1 MTDLEL
7 FAKATLEQGGVWRL
21 IRQDGELGLYQSN
34 SKYMLDGRYI
44 HYLNPVYQI
53 FKNGNRIFASTNF
66 FEAFQAYKKEFNKQ
80 EGE

>member
-1 MTDLEL
+1 MTELEL
-7 FAKATLEQGGVWRL
+7 FAKATLEQGGDWEL

-34 SKYMLDGRYI
+34 SKYMWDGRYI

-66 FEAFQAYKKEFNKQ
+66 F
-80 EGE
+80 

>member
-1 MTDLEL
+1 MTELEL
-7 FAKATLEQGGVWRL
+7 FAKATLEQGGKWWTLEQRKNICL
-21 IRQDGELGLYQSN
+21 CMTKSRYLYENNYYYDSA
-34 SKYMLDGRYI
+34 
-44 HYLNPVYQI
+44 VYQV